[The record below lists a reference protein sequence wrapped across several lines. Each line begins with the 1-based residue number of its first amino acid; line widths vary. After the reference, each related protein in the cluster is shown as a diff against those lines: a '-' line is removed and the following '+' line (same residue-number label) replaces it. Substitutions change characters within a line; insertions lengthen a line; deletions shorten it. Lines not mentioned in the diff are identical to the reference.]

1 MCIKNAAKEGLAQN
15 GFDLAY
21 GGDKWGN
28 SISANGLNS
37 GRISTRLSSASCI
50 PKAMK
55 RTCGWRRPLPSTVD
69 TIHLNVRLHAY
80 LVPDAQLIR

>member
-37 GRISTRLSSASCI
+37 GRYL
-50 PKAMK
+50 
-55 RTCGWRRPLPSTVD
+55 D
-69 TIHLNVRLHAY
+69 T
-80 LVPDAQLIR
+80 P